1 MHEKQYLFSYLDK
14 IILFDFTIYL
24 DICVLCVK
32 YISIL
37 YGHRRNISAL
47 SVDGSIID
55 ARTCRALTVDG
66 PVLI

>member
-1 MHEKQYLFSYLDK
+1 MHEKQFLFSYLDK
-14 IILFDFTIYL
+14 IILFDFTIYW
-24 DICVLCVK
+24 DRYVCDMCEI
-32 YISIL
+32 YIL

-66 PVLI
+66 PFLI